1 MRSCVVDRLVGWW
14 GDVSFRDKE
23 GSQQVLRDTAA
34 VNTHRSFPL
43 AVMVAA
49 SVFCLGACGSN
60 SNSPGGGPGTGSP
73 IQTTTSAAET
83 VPPQS
88 STESSTVP
96 GESTSTSIT
105 TPAADSTMPVSSQP
119 PLGCTTGRT
128 QIPDGATRGSVV
140 DVDADRRPDTAWIAT
155 AADGTVTVGVVTA
168 AGGGANRLFASAS
181 PVRRSILVVDTD
193 QRPPVEILA
202 DTGRSVQLW
211 AFQDCA
217 IVDITDSQGKP
228 YEFSLGFTDIGT
240 GVGCVTIDGL
250 QELVGLHAKE
260 NGDTVNW
267 SRTIVD
273 LDGTRARN
281 GATSTGTFTRPG
293 DDQKIELLHQVTCGE
308 MTIGKDGLT
317 ATP

>member
-1 MRSCVVDRLVGWW
+1 M
-14 GDVSFRDKE
+14 
-23 GSQQVLRDTAA
+23 
-34 VNTHRSFPL
+34 
-43 AVMVAA
+43 
-49 SVFCLGACGSN
+49 
-60 SNSPGGGPGTGSP
+60 
-73 IQTTTSAAET
+73 
-83 VPPQS
+83 
-88 STESSTVP
+88 
-96 GESTSTSIT
+96 
-105 TPAADSTMPVSSQP
+105 
-119 PLGCTTGRT
+119 
-128 QIPDGATRGSVV
+128 V
-140 DVDADRRPDTAWIAT
+140 DVDADSRPDTAWIAT
-155 AADGTVTVGVVTA
+155 AADGTVTVGIVTA
-168 AGGGANRLFASAS
+168 AGGGATRRFVSAS
-181 PVRRSILVVDTD
+181 PVRRSILVVDTN

-217 IVDITDSQGKP
+217 IVDITDSQSKP

-250 QELVGLHAKE
+250 QELVGLDAKE
-260 NGDTVNW
+260 NGDMVDW